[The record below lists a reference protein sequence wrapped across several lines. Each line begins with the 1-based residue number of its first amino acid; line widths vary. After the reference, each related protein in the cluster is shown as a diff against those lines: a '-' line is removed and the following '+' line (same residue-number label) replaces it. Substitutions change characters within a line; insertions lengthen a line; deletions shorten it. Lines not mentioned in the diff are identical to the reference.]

1 MKNTTWQLVESG
13 QIVSFRYKSENGRS
27 VNRTVLCLDPE
38 FRYRKK
44 STNRVVQFFIGLEL
58 NASDKPSL
66 PVARAKQLF
75 EILGTPDD
83 TPTQTT
89 TQEMEKIYQSIKGF
103 LKRNPIFKTYLLRK
117 CRKNRVFLENK
128 YQSLNT
134 LQVKQVADKISK
146 QKDTINILESNL
158 EDQLRNNR
166 L

>member
-13 QIVSFRYKSENGRS
+13 QIVSFRYKSQSGRS

-66 PVARAKQLF
+66 PVGKAKQLF
-75 EILGTPDD
+75 KILGTPDD

-89 TQEMEKIYQSIKGF
+89 TREMEKIYQSIKGF

-134 LQVKQVADKISK
+134 LQVKQVAEKISK

-158 EDQLRNNR
+158 ED
-166 L
+166 

>member
-1 MKNTTWQLVESG
+1 MKNTTWKLVESG

-38 FRYRKK
+38 YIYKKK
-44 STNRVVQFFIGLEL
+44 STGRNVRFFIGLEL

-89 TQEMEKIYQSIKGF
+89 AQEMDRIYMSIKGF
-103 LKRNPIFKTYLLRK
+103 LAKNPIFKTYLLRK
-117 CRKNRVFLENK
+117 CRKNRVFLEDK

-134 LQVKQVADKISK
+134 LQVKQVAEKINK
-146 QKDTINILESNL
+146 QKDTMNILERNL
-158 EDQLRNNR
+158 ED
-166 L
+166 

>member
-13 QIVSFRYKSENGRS
+13 QIVSFRYKSQSGRS

-66 PVARAKQLF
+66 PVGKAKQLF
-75 EILGTPDD
+75 EILGTTDD

-103 LKRNPIFKTYLLRK
+103 LNSTPIFKTYLLRK

-158 EDQLRNNR
+158 ED
-166 L
+166 